1 MPRVYCEK
9 MKRRKHVIDQYPNT
23 KKVAA
28 WLVGRYKL
36 TIMFLPEVVGTN
48 ILSQYFDYGDNH
60 EDDVKDEPNCVKAL
74 KHANNVS
81 QP

>member
-28 WLVGRYKL
+28 WLVGRYK
-36 TIMFLPEVVGTN
+36 
-48 ILSQYFDYGDNH
+48 FDGYN
-60 EDDVKDEPNCVKAL
+60 EKL
-74 KHANNVS
+74 KEQS
-81 QP
+81 